1 MYGLGQG
8 IAQGLQMA
16 QQGMLQAEDIKTRRR
31 EMQMRERQFSQQ
43 MQTGALAQDKTAQE
57 LEMVKLQLEQFK
69 KERAKEDTFKA
80 LDAFER
86 SGDAKYLNLAKE
98 NPIIADLFNR
108 QGITS
113 FMTPAELSEEKKQ
126 TLGLTEELLNDP
138 SKRVVVAT
146 KPDGSLVAIDLMATY
161 AMTGYLDR
169 LDSKKLKEIEQR
181 SKELKLRE
189 QEAQTKTSELKLEDM
204 QKFLEANPEATLA
217 DYLKTQQAGRDITPF
232 SIKSAEYFGNL
243 KAKIDSGEASPQEE
257 ETYKAYLLEQG
268 GTTSA
273 KLASLSIDEQELKE
287 KSIDLAAPNFDLDNL
302 EGEDRKE
309 ALKVIRQLEATE
321 GGRKLVANIASTLGK
336 DLGAVEK
343 TAQKLTE
350 LATQKNVSTSVVQE
364 TMDVAKA
371 YLPTGMKEM
380 TEEDLNN
387 AEFRQAFLS
396 ASAVFLKMQSGL
408 AISDKEAARFAMS
421 FGTLNKNEKI
431 NMVGLKT
438 KLDEVIGSYEKNAVL
453 EPTLYNAKYKKGVD
467 NMKEISN
474 QIDSFISPNRKGTVQ
489 APAATGPV
497 QERPPI
503 VTEEDRQI
511 LDSIFGGK

>member
-31 EMQMRERQFSQQ
+31 EMQMKEKLFSQQ
-43 MQTGALAQDKTAQE
+43 MQTGALAQDRTAQE
-57 LEMVKLQLEQFK
+57 LEMVKLQLEQFR
-69 KERAKEDTFKA
+69 KEKAKEDTYKA
-80 LDAFER
+80 LAAFEH
-86 SGDAKYLNLAKE
+86 SGDTKYLNLAKE
-98 NPIIADLFNR
+98 NPIIADLFNK

-113 FMTPAELSEEKKQ
+113 FMNPAELSEEKKQ
-126 TLGLTEELLNDP
+126 ALGLTEELLNDP

-146 KPDGSLVAIDLMATY
+146 KSDGSLVATDLMVTY

-181 SKELKLRE
+181 SKELKNRE
-189 QEAQTKTSELKLEDM
+189 QEVQTKISELKLEDM

-243 KAKIDSGEASPQEE
+243 KAKIDSGEASTQEK

-273 KLASLSIDEQELKE
+273 KLASLGIQEQELKE
-287 KSIDLAAPNFDLDNL
+287 KNINLADPNFDLDNL

-309 ALKVIRQLEATE
+309 ALKVIRELEATE
-321 GGRKLVANIASTLGK
+321 GGKKLVANIASTLGK

-343 TAQKLTE
+343 TAQKLSY

-380 TEEDLNN
+380 TEKDLTN

-396 ASAVFLKMQSGL
+396 AAAVFLKLQSGL
-408 AISDKEAARFAMS
+408 TVSDKEADRFAMS

-467 NMKEISN
+467 NMKQISN
-474 QIDSFISPNRKGTVQ
+474 QIDSFIRPGGEEATQ
-489 APAATGPV
+489 ATAVTKPT
-497 QERPPI
+497 QEKPPI
-503 VTEEDRQI
+503 LTEKDRQI
-511 LDSIFGGK
+511 LDSIFGGN